1 MRNATIGSTAKR
13 SSQVERHPIYWVVQH
28 ILSHIWEC
36 SSALTTFLQR
46 GPRFVFDTNVL
57 INYIR
62 YNDQETYNALTVAAD
77 LGRVFIS
84 EISILELWVP
94 QPHKI
99 LIKEQP
105 LISLWLHASESGEIP
120 EEILSMLIE
129 HLIEHQLPV
138 PNQFFVKTIRAG
150 RRWFVL
156 DENEQVVFIAEYSGN
171 SLVFKSPDISRKQVE
186 QEISILKAVCDSFD
200 AQIIPASARAQQYA
214 EVIIRFYRERLGK
227 SAIPDS
233 LIIATGMVRRAWLV
247 TDDKKWVQVAED
259 IQTRAL
265 PLPRMKVIEPTRLAL
280 EEIPT

>member
-1 MRNATIGSTAKR
+1 M
-13 SSQVERHPIYWVVQH
+13 
-28 ILSHIWEC
+28 
-36 SSALTTFLQR
+36 
-46 GPRFVFDTNVL
+46 PRFVFDTNVL

-62 YNDQETYNALTVAAD
+62 QNDQEAYDALTVAAD

-84 EISILELWVP
+84 QISILELWAP
-94 QPHKI
+94 QPHKTPP
-99 LIKEQP
+99 IKEQP
-105 LISLWLHASESGEIP
+105 LISLWLDSSESEEIP
-120 EEILSMLIE
+120 EEIKKMLIE
-129 HLIEHQLPV
+129 HLTKHQLPV

-150 RRWFVL
+150 HRWVVL
-156 DENEQVVFIAEYSGN
+156 DENEQVIFIAEYSGN
-171 SLVFKSPDISRKQVE
+171 SLVFRSPDISRKQVE

-247 TDDKKWVQVAED
+247 TDDKKWTQVAKD

-265 PLPRMKVIEPTRLAL
+265 PLPRMKVIDPTRLAR